1 MMFLVGPAEPMQG
14 PPHGGH
20 TQLLALVLRP
30 PGAVFLQR
38 GIRRRLQPRQ
48 QGCLLVTADRARPA
62 RDGLAREGPRLA
74 LMDDGTFDG
83 RHGDIK
89 AASGYS
95 HGLTVGHRSH
105 QAFFQVGR
113 IGTRAIGICT
123 SRACRRFS

>member
-1 MMFLVGPAEPMQG
+1 MRPAEAADR

-20 TQLLALVLRP
+20 AQLLAGPLRP
-30 PGAVFLQR
+30 PGAVLLQR

-48 QGCLLVTADRARPA
+48 QGRLLVTADRARPA
-62 RDGLAREGPRLA
+62 RDGLPREGLRLA
-74 LMDDGTFDG
+74 LLDDGTFDG
-83 RHGDIK
+83 RHGDVK

-113 IGTRAIGICT
+113 IGTHTGLHCT
-123 SRACRRFS
+123 TYA